1 MLRNKEYKH
10 LVLMLAA
17 ILIVTTA
24 AGFLVSII
32 AGIVCGTSVL
42 CVSAAALLFTRRRY
56 KNIERLNAY
65 LKRIN
70 SGDYALDVRD
80 NTEGEL
86 SILKSEIYKVTVM
99 LRERSEQ
106 LERDKVALQ
115 NALSD
120 ISHQLKTP
128 ITSMFV
134 MTDLLL
140 TPDLPDDRRLAFTDR
155 IRAQLERLSWL
166 VSALLKLSRLDARA
180 VAFKRDRVPAQ
191 RLLDKALT
199 PLRIPAEL
207 KNITLCVRDNNMS
220 VDCDENWTAEAV
232 LNIVKNCVEHTPEG
246 GTIDIVCT
254 ENPLFA
260 QIRIEDSG
268 RGITPEDL
276 PHIFTRF
283 YRGKNAADDS
293 VGIGLAMAATIVQ
306 EQNAS
311 IDAGSAASGGSAF
324 TIRFPK

>member
-1 MLRNKEYKH
+1 MLRNREYKQ
-10 LVLMLAA
+10 LLYMLLA
-17 ILIVTTA
+17 IFCVATA
-24 AGFLVSII
+24 AAFLVSVA
-32 AGIVCGTSVL
+32 AGITCGISVL
-42 CVSAAALLFTRRRY
+42 CVSVAALLFTRQRY
-56 KNIERLNAY
+56 RNIEKLNAY

-106 LERDKVALQ
+106 LERDKAALQ

-128 ITSMFV
+128 VTSMFV

-140 TPDLPDDRRLAFTDR
+140 TPDLPDDRRLTFTDR

-180 VAFKRDRVPAQ
+180 VAFKREPIPAQ

-207 KNITLCVRDNNMS
+207 KNITLRVQGNS
-220 VDCDENWTAEAV
+220 VLVDCDENWTAEAL
-232 LNIVKNCVEHTPEG
+232 LNIVKNCIEHTPEG
-246 GTIDIVCT
+246 GSIQIACT

-268 RGITPEDL
+268 PGISPEDL

-283 YRGKNAADDS
+283 YRGRNAADDS

-306 EQNAS
+306 EQDGS
-311 IDAGSAASGGSAF
+311 IDAGVSAAGGSAF
-324 TIRFPK
+324 TVRFPK

>member
-1 MLRNKEYKH
+1 MLRNREYKQ
-10 LVLMLAA
+10 LVLTLAA
-17 ILIVTTA
+17 LLIITTA
-24 AGFLVSII
+24 AGFLVSVA
-32 AGIVCGTSVL
+32 AGIICGASVF
-42 CVSAAALLFTRRRY
+42 CVSAAALLFTLRRY
-56 KNIERLNAY
+56 SSIEKLNAY

-80 NTEGEL
+80 NIEGEL

-106 LERDKVALQ
+106 LERDKAALQ

-128 ITSMFV
+128 VTSMFV

-140 TPDLPDDRRLAFTDR
+140 TPDLPDDRRLVFTDR

-180 VAFKRDRVPAQ
+180 VAFKRDSVPAQ
-191 RLLDKALT
+191 RLLDKAT
-199 PLRIPAEL
+199 EPLRIPAEL
-207 KNITLCVRDNNMS
+207 KNITLRTQGDGVL

-232 LNIVKNCVEHTPEG
+232 LNIIKNCVEHTPDG
-246 GTIDIVCT
+246 GVIDIACS

-268 RGITPEDL
+268 PGIASDDL

-283 YRGKNAADDS
+283 YRGNNAADDS

-306 EQNAS
+306 EQNGS
-311 IDAGSAASGGSAF
+311 IDAGSAASGGSVF

>member
-1 MLRNKEYKH
+1 MLRNREFRR
-10 LVLMLAA
+10 LFLALILLTVLAA
-17 ILIVTTA
+17 VGGL
-24 AGFLVSII
+24 LVSP
-32 AGIVCGTSVL
+32 
-42 CVSAAALLFTRRRY
+42 VSGAVSGGSALLICAASLFITRQRY
-56 KNIERLNAY
+56 ENIRRLNEY

-106 LERDKVALQ
+106 LQKDKTALQ

-128 ITSMFV
+128 VTSMFV

-140 TPDLPDDRRLAFTDR
+140 EPDLPQDRRLAFTDR

-166 VSALLKLSRLDARA
+166 VSSLLKLSRLDAKA
-180 VAFKRDRVPAQ
+180 VVFRPVRVPAA
-191 RLLDKALT
+191 RLLEKALA

-207 KNITLCVRDNNMS
+207 KNLTLTVKDNGVS
-220 VDCDENWTAEAV
+220 VICDENWTAEAV

-246 GTIDIVCT
+246 GTINIAGD

-260 QIRIEDSG
+260 QLLIEDSG
-268 RGITPEDL
+268 VGISPDDL

-306 EQNAS
+306 EQSGS
-311 IDAGSAASGGSAF
+311 IDAGRAASGGSAF
-324 TIRFPK
+324 TLRFPK

>member
-1 MLRNKEYKH
+1 MLRNREFKH
-10 LVLMLAA
+10 LVLMLTT
-17 ILIVTTA
+17 ILILTAA
-24 AGFLVSII
+24 AGFLVSIA
-32 AGIVCGTSVL
+32 AGVICVISVL

-56 KNIERLNAY
+56 SNIEKLNSY

-128 ITSMFV
+128 VTSMFV

-140 TPDLPDDRRLAFTDR
+140 TPDLPNDRRLAFTDR
-155 IRAQLERLSWL
+155 IRAQLERLTWL

-180 VAFKRDRVPAQ
+180 VSFKRDRVPAQ
-191 RLLDKALT
+191 HLLDKALA

-207 KNITLCVRDNNMS
+207 KNITLRVRDNSIS
-220 VDCDENWTAEAV
+220 VNCDENWTAEAV
-232 LNIVKNCVEHTPEG
+232 LNIIKNCVEHTPEG
-246 GTIDIVCT
+246 GVIDIACT

-260 QIRIEDSG
+260 QIRIEDDG
-268 RGITPEDL
+268 PGIDPEDL

-306 EQNAS
+306 EQNGS

>member
-1 MLRNKEYKH
+1 MLRNREYKL
-10 LVLMLAA
+10 LVLILAA
-17 ILIVTTA
+17 IAVVTVV
-24 AGFLVSII
+24 AGFLVSVA
-32 AGIVCGTSVL
+32 AGIVCGASIL
-42 CVSAAALLFTRRRY
+42 CASAAALLFTRRRY
-56 KNIERLNAY
+56 SNIVKLNAY

-70 SGDYALDVRD
+70 SGDYTLDVRD

-128 ITSMFV
+128 VTSMLV

-140 TPDLPDDRRLAFTDR
+140 EPDLPEDKRFTFTDR

-166 VSALLKLSRLDARA
+166 VSALLKLSKLDARA
-180 VAFKRDRVPAQ
+180 VTFKREFIPAR
-191 RLLDKALT
+191 RLLDKSLS

-207 KNITLCVRDNNMS
+207 KNITIRAEENGVLVF
-220 VDCDENWTAEAV
+220 CDENWTSEAV
-232 LNIVKNCVEHTPEG
+232 LNIVKNCVEHTPDG
-246 GTIDIVCT
+246 GTINIVCS
-254 ENPLFA
+254 ENPLFT

-268 RGITPEDL
+268 PGIAPDDL

-306 EQNAS
+306 EQSGS
-311 IDAGSAASGGSAF
+311 IDAGYAPSGGSAF

>member
-1 MLRNKEYKH
+1 MLRNKEFRR
-10 LVLMLAA
+10 LVVILAF
-17 ILIVTTA
+17 LFTVTTIAGFMVFPA
-24 AGFLVSII
+24 AGII
-32 AGIVCGTSVL
+32 CGASALLISVAS
-42 CVSAAALLFTRRRY
+42 VLFTRQRY
-56 KNIERLNAY
+56 RNIQRLNAY

-70 SGDYALDVRD
+70 SGDCALDVRD

-106 LERDKVALQ
+106 LQKDKAALQ
-115 NALSD
+115 IALSD

-128 ITSMFV
+128 VTSMFV

-140 TPDLPDDRRLAFTDR
+140 EPDLPDDRRLVFADR

-166 VSALLKLSRLDARA
+166 VSSLLKLSRLDARA
-180 VAFKRDRVPAQ
+180 VKFKRAPVPA
-191 RLLDKALT
+191 RRVLAKAMA

-207 KNITLCVRDNNMS
+207 KNLTLNIQDNGAS
-220 VDCDENWTAEAV
+220 IFCDENWTAEAV

-246 GTIDIVCT
+246 GSIRIACT

-260 QIRIEDSG
+260 QLRIEDSG
-268 RGITPEDL
+268 PGIDPDDL

-283 YRGKNAADDS
+283 YRGKYAADDS
-293 VGIGLAMAATIVQ
+293 AGIGLAMAATIVQ
-306 EQNAS
+306 EQNGS
-311 IDAGSAASGGSAF
+311 IDAGRDALGGSVF

>member
-1 MLRNKEYKH
+1 MLRNKEFMC
-10 LVLMLAA
+10 LVITLAGLTLLAAGAGLFVSPAACAVSGGFALFISASA
-17 ILIVTTA
+17 ILI
-24 AGFLVSII
+24 
-32 AGIVCGTSVL
+32 
-42 CVSAAALLFTRRRY
+42 TRRRY
-56 KNIERLNAY
+56 RSIALLNTY

-86 SILKSEIYKVTVM
+86 SILKNEIYKVTVM

-106 LERDKVALQ
+106 LQKDKTALQ

-140 TPDLPDDRRLAFTDR
+140 EPDLPEDKRLAFTDR

-166 VSALLKLSRLDARA
+166 VSSLLKLSRLDAKA
-180 VAFKRDRVPAQ
+180 VVFKRAGVPAS
-191 RLLDKALT
+191 RLLNKALA

-207 KNITLCVRDNNMS
+207 KNITLDIHDNGACII
-220 VDCDENWTAEAV
+220 CDENWTAEAV
-232 LNIVKNCVEHTPEG
+232 LNIVKNCVEHTPKDG
-246 GTIDIVCT
+246 AIRIICT

-260 QIRIEDSG
+260 QLRIEDTG
-268 RGITPEDL
+268 PGIREDDL

-283 YRGKNAADDS
+283 YRGKNAANDS

-306 EQNAS
+306 EQSGS
-311 IDAGSAASGGSAF
+311 IEAGPSSSGGSVF
-324 TIRFPK
+324 TLRFPK